1 MAEPPYGHEP
11 SGLAVRRILSIGA
24 VLAVTVV
31 VIVLLIDVILGH
43 WVIPEHAQV
52 VARAGTLPPLPR
64 LQSQPQRDLTALR
77 VQKMA
82 LLSTWSWADATHQF
96 ARIPIERAMTLL
108 VQQHGGNTQGA
119 TSNISEPSPV
129 ARSSQTAPQPV
140 DGARPPSARAPADLL
155 SRVGLTQQLGARA
168 PVTVSLTDTDGASVR
183 LSALLQGRPTV
194 LVPGYYACANLCSA
208 VRAGL
213 ARAVEAVGL
222 MPGQQFN
229 VLLVSIDARETPEQA
244 RSAREHDAAGHP
256 RAYVDRWHYLTG
268 SASAREGL
276 MRTIGYRSWFDA
288 RTGEYAHPA
297 GIVLLSPDGVVTQY
311 LLGVQFA
318 PQTLRLALIA
328 ASHGRLGTL
337 VDRIVLLC
345 CDYDPATGRYSL
357 LISRLLQILG
367 LITALGLCA
376 LIFFLLRRRAA
387 AGEPRNAA

>member
-31 VIVLLIDVILGH
+31 LLVVLIDVILAH

-52 VARAGTLPPLPR
+52 VARLGTTPPTPR
-64 LQSQPQRDLTALR
+64 LQPQPQRDLTALR
-77 VQKMA
+77 AQKSA
-82 LLSTWSWADATHQF
+82 LLATWSWADATHQF
-96 ARIPIERAMTLL
+96 ARVPIERAMTLL
-108 VQQHGGNTQGA
+108 VQQHTSADAPPPQA
-119 TSNISEPSPV
+119 T
-129 ARSSQTAPQPV
+129 PQPV
-140 DGARPPSARAPADLL
+140 VQTRQRSVQATPRSVRAPPDLL
-155 SRVGLTQQLGARA
+155 TRVGLQQQLGASA
-168 PVTVSLTDTDGASVR
+168 PVTESLTDTDGAPVR

-194 LVPGYYACANLCSA
+194 LVPGYYACTNLCSA

-213 ARAVEAVGL
+213 ARAIEATGL
-222 MPGQQFN
+222 TAGEQFN

-244 RSAREHDAAGHP
+244 RSAQVQDAARHP
-256 RAYVDRWHYLTG
+256 RVNVDRWHYLTA

-297 GIVLLSPDGVVTQY
+297 GIVLLSPAGIVTQY

-328 ASHGRLGTL
+328 ASQGRLGTL

-357 LISRLLQILG
+357 LITRILQILG
-367 LITALGLCA
+367 LCTTLGLSA
-376 LIFFLLRRRAA
+376 LIFVLLRRRAA
-387 AGEPRNAA
+387 ARQPRNAA